1 MFNKTVLPNG
11 VRVVTES
18 FRHSK
23 VVSVGVWLDAGSRD
37 EHDLNSGSAHF
48 VEHMLFK
55 GTGKRSAQEI
65 AREFDVLGGSANAFT
80 TRENTCLHATVMNS
94 KLPQLVDLFKDILE
108 NSLFLDIE
116 IERERQVV
124 LQEINMV

>member
-1 MFNKTVLPNG
+1 MFNKTELPNG
-11 VRVVTES
+11 IRIITES
-18 FRHSK
+18 LPHSK
-23 VVSVGVWLDAGSRD
+23 VVSVGVWIDAGSRD

-80 TRENTCLHATVMNS
+80 TRENICLHRISACMPLSWTAIS
-94 KLPQLVDLFKDILE
+94 PYWWKCL
-108 NSLFLDIE
+108 
-116 IERERQVV
+116 RTC
-124 LQEINMV
+124 